1 MRNATKQKIQSA
13 AMQLF
18 VQKGFGS
25 TNVQDIADTAG
36 ISIGLL
42 YRHYK
47 SKETLF
53 DELVDY
59 ALAGMQKNI
68 DFFEEAVSPKQALDQ
83 FVREI
88 HNDMMTGEEFANL
101 LILMAQS
108 FLSGGGTRVKQSEVA
123 QLSDNMFRATAQLI
137 KKVSHLVN
145 SVRGTQTKWSY
156 FSIRHCH
163 DEMDAKKQ
171 LHDAFHPHPH
181 FFSIQGRRITGHVY
195 GAQGGS
201 SRTRCKRANVSDF

>member
-1 MRNATKQKIQSA
+1 MPRTKEQYEQMRNATKQKIQSA

-18 VQKGFGS
+18 VQKGYGS

-68 DFFEEAVSPKQALDQ
+68 DFFESAVSPKQALDQ
-83 FVREI
+83 FVKEI

-108 FLSGGGTRVKQSEVA
+108 FLSGGGTNEKQSEVA
-123 QLSDNMFRATAQLI
+123 RLSDNMFRATAQLI
-137 KKVSHLVN
+137 KKGQSLGEFR
-145 SVRGTQTKWSY
+145 SGEP
-156 FSIRHCH
+156 
-163 DEMDAKKQ
+163 DEMVVFFYST
-171 LHDAFHPHPH
+171 LHGLAIMKGMRKTNFTMPSP
-181 FFSIQGRRITGHVY
+181 FILTSFLYKEGE
-195 GAQGGS
+195 
-201 SRTRCKRANVSDF
+201 

>member
-1 MRNATKQKIQSA
+1 MPRTKEQYEQMRNATKQKIQSA

-18 VQKGFGS
+18 VQKGYGS

-59 ALAGMQKNI
+59 VLAGMQKNI
-68 DFFEEAVSPKQALDQ
+68 DFFESAVSPKQALDQ
-83 FVREI
+83 FVKEI

-108 FLSGGGTRVKQSEVA
+108 FLSGGGTNEKQIEVA
-123 QLSDNMFRATAQLI
+123 RLSDNMFRATAQLI
-137 KKVSHLVN
+137 KKGQSLGEFR
-145 SVRGTQTKWSY
+145 SGEP
-156 FSIRHCH
+156 
-163 DEMDAKKQ
+163 DEMVVFFYST
-171 LHDAFHPHPH
+171 LHGLAMMKGMRKNNFTMPSP
-181 FFSIQGRRITGHVY
+181 FILTSFLYKEGE
-195 GAQGGS
+195 
-201 SRTRCKRANVSDF
+201 

>member
-1 MRNATKQKIQSA
+1 MPRTKEQYEQMRNATKQKIQSA

-53 DELVDY
+53 DELVDF

-68 DFFEEAVSPKQALDQ
+68 DFFESAVSPKQALDQ
-83 FVREI
+83 FVKEI
-88 HNDMMTGEEFANL
+88 HNDMTTGEEFANL

-108 FLSGGGTRVKQSEVA
+108 FHSGGGTNEKRTEVA
-123 QLSDNMFRATAQLI
+123 RLSDNMFRSTAKLI
-137 KKVSHLVN
+137 KKGQKLGEFRSGD
-145 SVRGTQTKWSY
+145 S
-156 FSIRHCH
+156 
-163 DEMDAKKQ
+163 DEMVVFFYST
-171 LHDAFHPHPH
+171 LHGLAAMKMMVKNSFKMPSP
-181 FFSIQGRRITGHVY
+181 SILTSFLYKEGE
-195 GAQGGS
+195 
-201 SRTRCKRANVSDF
+201 

>member
-1 MRNATKQKIQSA
+1 MPRTKEQYEQMRNATKQKIQSA

-18 VQKGFGS
+18 VQKGYGS

-53 DELVDY
+53 DELVVY

-68 DFFEEAVSPKQALDQ
+68 DFFEAAVSPKQALDQ
-83 FVREI
+83 FVKEI

-108 FLSGGGTRVKQSEVA
+108 FLSGAGTSVKQSEVA
-123 QLSDNMFRATAQLI
+123 RLSDNMFHATAQLI
-137 KKVSHLVN
+137 KKDQELGEFRS
-145 SVRGTQTKWSY
+145 GDP
-156 FSIRHCH
+156 
-163 DEMDAKKQ
+163 DEMVVFFYST
-171 LHDAFHPHPH
+171 LHGLAMMKLMRKNSFTMP
-181 FFSIQGRRITGHVY
+181 
-195 GAQGGS
+195 
-201 SRTRCKRANVSDF
+201 SRFILTSFLY

>member
-1 MRNATKQKIQSA
+1 MPRTKEQYEQMRNATKQKIQSA

-18 VQKGFGS
+18 VQKGYGS

-59 ALAGMQKNI
+59 ALAGIQKNI
-68 DFFEEAVSPKQALDQ
+68 DFFESAVSPKQALDQ
-83 FVREI
+83 FVKEV
-88 HNDMMTGEEFANL
+88 HSDMMTGEEFANL

-108 FLSGGGTRVKQSEVA
+108 FLSGGGTNEKQSEVA
-123 QLSDNMFRATAQLI
+123 RLSDNMFRATAQLI
-137 KKVSHLVN
+137 KKGQSLGEFR
-145 SVRGTQTKWSY
+145 SGEP
-156 FSIRHCH
+156 
-163 DEMDAKKQ
+163 DEMVVFFYST
-171 LHDAFHPHPH
+171 LHGLAMMNGMRKNNFTMPSP
-181 FFSIQGRRITGHVY
+181 FILTSFLYKEGE
-195 GAQGGS
+195 
-201 SRTRCKRANVSDF
+201 

>member
-1 MRNATKQKIQSA
+1 MPRTKEQYEQMRNATKQKIQSA

-47 SKETLF
+47 SKEILF

-59 ALAGMQKNI
+59 ALAGMSKNI
-68 DFFEEAVSPKQALDQ
+68 DFFESGVSPKQLMEQ
-83 FVREI
+83 FVNEI
-88 HNDMMTGEEFANL
+88 YNDMMTGEEFANL

-108 FLSGGGTRVKQSEVA
+108 FQSAGGTSVKQDEVA
-123 QLSDNMFRATAQLI
+123 RLSDNMFRATAKLI
-137 KKVSHLVN
+137 KKGQELGEF
-145 SVRGTQTKWSY
+145 RLGDP
-156 FSIRHCH
+156 
-163 DEMDAKKQ
+163 DEMVVFFYAT
-171 LHDAFHPHPH
+171 LHGLATMKLMIKNSFTMPSP
-181 FFSIQGRRITGHVY
+181 SILTSFLYKEGE
-195 GAQGGS
+195 
-201 SRTRCKRANVSDF
+201 